1 MTRSHLFAAIT
12 LLALALLG
20 GCSGGAPEPGAGAPR
35 EKGAQAPPAAPKGNQ
50 SEQVKAVVNRYNQ
63 LLIEGYRS
71 LNMNPLAE
79 VATVKLAEQAYHHM
93 AAIGEG
99 QSKMLAKLKQTD
111 YLGVEFPQPD
121 AALVKTHEV
130 WDYDYVHVKTGKLQE
145 SARDVYDVSYELKLQ
160 KDGRWQLVGINA
172 VGKTPQKDRKK

>member
-1 MTRSHLFAAIT
+1 MRNHFLAAT
-12 LLALALLG
+12 LLLALSLTG
-20 GCSGGAPEPGAGAPR
+20 GCSGGAPEQGAQPPR
-35 EKGAQAPPAAPKGNQ
+35 EKSAQSPAPTKANQ

-145 SARDVYDVSYELKLQ
+145 SAQDVYDVTYELKLQ
-160 KDGRWQLVGINA
+160 KDGRWQLVAINA